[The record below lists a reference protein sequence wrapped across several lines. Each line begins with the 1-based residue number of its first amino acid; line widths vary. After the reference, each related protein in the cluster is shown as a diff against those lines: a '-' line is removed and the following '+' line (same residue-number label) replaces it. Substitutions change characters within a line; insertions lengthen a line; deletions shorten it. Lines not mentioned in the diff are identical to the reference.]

1 MISSSQI
8 KAARALLGISATEL
22 SEKCDVGQATL
33 KRYELQDGIP
43 HANAKVL
50 YKIQTYL
57 EKNGIEFIGDPL
69 NNPGVI
75 LHKNSE

>member
-22 SEKCDVGQATL
+22 SEKCDVGQATV

-43 HANAKVL
+43 QANAKVL

-69 NNPGVI
+69 NNPGVV
-75 LHKNSE
+75 LHKNLE

>member
-43 HANAKVL
+43 QANAKVL

-69 NNPGVI
+69 NNPGVV

>member
-8 KAARALLGISATEL
+8 KAARALLGISASEL
-22 SEKCDVGQATL
+22 ADKCHVGQATL

-43 HANAKVL
+43 QANAKVL

-57 EKNGIEFIGDPL
+57 ESCGVEFVGDPL
-69 NNPGVI
+69 NSPGVI
-75 LHKNSE
+75 LHKYSV

>member
-22 SEKCDVGQATL
+22 SEKCDVGQATV

-43 HANAKVL
+43 QANAKVL

-69 NNPGVI
+69 NNPGVM